1 MATPGIHHL
10 SFIIYH
16 SERMLF
22 YTNVIE
28 NGFARLDEEESR
40 HLLSVLRRKV
50 GDRLQLTDGRGFFYE
65 AELTETG
72 KRHALARI
80 ISKTETPPERPARLH
95 IAIAPT
101 KQIERFEWFLE
112 KAVEIGVDEVTPLL
126 CQRSERDTIRLDRL
140 EKILIS
146 AMKQSLR
153 SRLPK
158 LNELTR
164 FQQFATAATETQKRI
179 AWCADEPLP
188 HLKTTLLPN
197 QNTVVA
203 IGPEGD
209 FSPEEVVL
217 ALQNGF
223 TGVSLGAARLRTET
237 AGVFAVSVF
246 NLL

>member
-1 MATPGIHHL
+1 MNQ
-10 SFIIYH
+10 
-16 SERMLF
+16 LF
-22 YTNVIE
+22 YTPDIE

-50 GDRLQLTDGRGFFYE
+50 GDRLQVTDGRGFYYE
-65 AELTETG
+65 TEIAETG

-80 ISKTETPPERPARLH
+80 ISKTEAPPERLARLH

-101 KQIERFEWFLE
+101 KQMERFEWFLE
-112 KAVEIGVDEVTPLL
+112 KAVEIGVDEITPLL
-126 CQRSERDTIRLDRL
+126 CQHSERDSIRLDRL
-140 EKILIS
+140 EKILVS

-164 FQQFATAATETQKRI
+164 FHKLASASSEMQKRI
-179 AWCADEPLP
+179 AWCASEPLP
-188 HLKTTLLPN
+188 HLKTSLQSA

-209 FSPEEVVL
+209 FSPEEVAV

-223 TGVSLGAARLRTET
+223 AGVSLGAARLRTET
-237 AGVFAVSVF
+237 AGVLAVSIF

>member
-1 MATPGIHHL
+1 
-10 SFIIYH
+10 
-16 SERMLF
+16 MLF
-22 YTNVIE
+22 YCPKIE
-28 NGFARLDEEESR
+28 NGFAQLDEEESR

-50 GDRLQLTDGRGFFYE
+50 GDRLQLTDGQGFFYE
-65 AELTETG
+65 AEISETG

-80 ISKTETPPERPARLH
+80 ISKKAAPPERPARLH
-95 IAIAPT
+95 IALAPT

-112 KAVEIGVDEVTPLL
+112 KAVEIGVDEITPLL
-126 CQRSERDTIRLDRL
+126 CQRSERDTIRTDRL

-153 SRLPK
+153 ARLPK

-164 FQQFATAATETQKRI
+164 FQKFATIAAEAQKRI
-179 AWCADEPLP
+179 AWCSGVPLP
-188 HLKTTLLPN
+188 HLKTTLSAD
-197 QNTVVA
+197 QNTVIA

-209 FSPEEVVL
+209 FSPEEVAL

-223 TGVSLGAARLRTET
+223 TEVSLGAARLRTET
-237 AGVFAVSVF
+237 AGVLAVSVF